1 MNTTNALTIIEQNHP
16 ALQPSAN
23 PVAVYLASLGS
34 GSRRAM
40 KQALRVISE
49 MLTGTETDIA
59 SLPWWNIQYQHSQA
73 IRSLLMERYSPASTN
88 KMLAALRG
96 VLRES
101 WRLGFMDAET
111 FHRAIDIK
119 TIKGNTIPKGRSL
132 GSGEINA
139 LVEECYHDVSPAG
152 VRDAAILALLY
163 AAGLRRSEVVDLDL
177 ADYDGE
183 SGSLKII
190 ATKGNKARTVYLGN
204 GAKAAMT
211 LWINVRG
218 DAAGPLLYRIRKGG
232 KVIPVRLTDQAIWV
246 VLEKRFRQAQV
257 KPFTPH
263 DLRRTFAGEMLDAG
277 VDLVT
282 VQHLMGHASPV
293 TTSRYDRRDEKT
305 KMEAATKI
313 HFPMAGKI

>member
-1 MNTTNALTIIEQNHP
+1 MDTPNSLAIIEQNHP

-23 PVAVYLASLGS
+23 PVAVYLASLAS

-40 KQALRVISE
+40 KQALRVITE
-49 MLTGTETDIA
+49 LLTGTTADPA
-59 SLPWWNIQYQHSQA
+59 SLPWWNIQYQHTQA

-101 WRLGFMDAET
+101 WRLGFMDAEAY
-111 FHRAIDIK
+111 HRAIDIK
-119 TIKGNTIPKGRSL
+119 TVKGTTIPKGRSV

-139 LVEECYHDVSPAG
+139 LVEECYHDASPAG
-152 VRDAAILALLY
+152 IRDAAILALLY
-163 AAGLRRSEVVDLDL
+163 AAGLRRSEVVDLDV
-177 ADYDGE
+177 AHFDTETG
-183 SGSLKII
+183 GLKII
-190 ATKGNKARTVYLGN
+190 ASKGNKARTVYLGN
-204 GAKAAMT
+204 GAKAAVSG
-211 LWINVRG
+211 WIAIRG
-218 DAAGPLLYRIRKGG
+218 DEPGPLLYRIRKGG
-232 KVIPVRLTDQAIWV
+232 KIISQRLTDQAIWII
-246 VLEKRFRQAQV
+246 LEKRFRQARV

-313 HFPMAGKI
+313 HFPMVGD

>member
-1 MNTTNALTIIEQNHP
+1 MDTSNSLAIIEQDHP

-40 KQALRVISE
+40 KQALRVIAE
-49 MLTGTETDIA
+49 LLTGTETDPA
-59 SLPWWNIQYQHSQA
+59 SLPWWNIQYQHTQA

-119 TIKGNTIPKGRSL
+119 TVKGNTIPKGRSV
-132 GSGEINA
+132 GSGEIGA
-139 LVEECYHDVSPAG
+139 LVAGCYGDSSPAG
-152 VRDAAILALLY
+152 IRDAAILALLY
-163 AAGLRRSEVVDLDL
+163 AAGLRRSEVVGLDL
-177 ADYDGE
+177 ADYGNDTG
-183 SGSLKII
+183 GLKIV
-190 ATKGNKARTVYLGN
+190 ASKGNKARMVYLGN
-204 GAKAAMT
+204 GAKAAMAG
-211 LWINVRG
+211 WINSRG
-218 DAAGPLLYRIRKGG
+218 DETGPLLYRIRKGG
-232 KVIPVRLTDQAIWV
+232 KMVAGRLTDQAIWV
-246 VLEKRFRQAQV
+246 ILEKRFQQAKV

-313 HFPMAGKI
+313 HFPMAG

>member
-1 MNTTNALTIIEQNHP
+1 MNTSNSLTIITPNHP

-40 KQALRVISE
+40 TQALRVIAE
-49 MLTGTETDIA
+49 LLTGTTADPA
-59 SLPWWNIQYQHSQA
+59 SLPWWNMGYQHTQA
-73 IRSLLMERYSPASTN
+73 IRSRLMERYSPASTN

-101 WRLGFMDAET
+101 WRLGFMDAEM

-119 TIKGNTIPKGRSL
+119 TVKGDAIPKGRSV

-152 VRDAAILALLY
+152 MRDAAILALLY
-163 AAGLRRSEVVDLDL
+163 AAGLRRSEVVALDL
-177 ADYDGE
+177 GDYDTETG
-183 SGSLKII
+183 GLKIV
-190 ATKGNKARTVYLGN
+190 ASKGNKARTVYLGN

-211 LWINVRG
+211 GWINLRG
-218 DAAGPLLYRIRKGG
+218 DDVGPLLYRIRKGG
-232 KVIPVRLTDQAIWV
+232 KMVAGRLTDQAIWV
-246 VLEKRFRQAQV
+246 VLEKRFRQAKV

-313 HFPMAGKI
+313 HFPMS

>member
-1 MNTTNALTIIEQNHP
+1 MNTPNSLAIIEQNHP

-23 PVAVYLASLGS
+23 PVVVYLASLGP

-40 KQALRVISE
+40 RQALEVIAE
-49 MLTGTETDIA
+49 LLTGTKAEPFQV
-59 SLPWWNIQYQHSQA
+59 PWWNVQYQHSQA
-73 IRSLLMERYSPASTN
+73 IRSLLMERYSPASAN
-88 KMLAALRG
+88 KIMAALRG
-96 VLRES
+96 VLREA

-119 TIKGNTIPKGRSL
+119 TVKGSAIPKGRSV
-132 GSGEINA
+132 GAGEINA
-139 LVEECYHDVSPAG
+139 LVEGCYGDPSPAG
-152 VRDAAILALLY
+152 IRDAAILALLY
-163 AAGLRRSEVVDLDL
+163 AGGLRRSEVVTLDL
-177 ADYDGE
+177 ADYDTE
-183 SGSLKII
+183 TGSLKIV
-190 ATKGNKARTVYLGN
+190 ASKGNKARTVYLGN

-211 LWINVRG
+211 GWISIRG
-218 DAAGPLLYRIRKGG
+218 DAPGPLVYRVRKGG
-232 KVIPVRLTDQAIWV
+232 KMVADRLTDQAIWV
-246 VLEKRFRQAQV
+246 ILEKRFKAAKV

-313 HFPMAGKI
+313 HFPMAGI